1 MSAQYP
7 GGYTTPA
14 QPTGKTQILNLD
26 YNLAALLCYLP
37 SCVCLLNLVSC
48 ILWLVTEP
56 RENKFLR
63 FHALQGIMLFGVAL
77 VLSILLNILG
87 FGFQLGTR
95 VTTGSEVAGAGAG
108 LLFSLLSLVVPLILL
123 IIHIAAMIKA
133 YQGQMWK
140 LPVIGNIAE
149 KNA

>member
-7 GGYTTPA
+7 PPGGYS
-14 QPTGKTQILNLD
+14 QPVGKTQVLNLD

-37 SCVCLLNLVSC
+37 SCVCLLNLISC

-56 RENKFLR
+56 RENRFLR
-63 FHALQGIMLFGVAL
+63 FHALQGLMLLGVAL
-77 VLSILLNILG
+77 AVTVLFNVLG
-87 FGFQLGTR
+87 IGFQLGTQ

-108 LLFSLLSLVVPLILL
+108 LLVSLLSWAIGLIIL
-123 IIHIAAMIKA
+123 IIHIVAMIKA